1 MTDTLGIA
9 GLAQRPLLETRV
21 SIPAG
26 FLTLARMLDPADPV
40 GAASFFA
47 LGVVPGQPTQPMP
60 HTFPESPRF
69 VCGLAPIPLHS
80 IYPSQLRPTWIFSS
94 TPCSQNKVPVS

>member
-60 HTFPESPRF
+60 HTFPESPRHLPYLPG
-69 VCGLAPIPLHS
+69 CARGWAG
-80 IYPSQLRPTWIFSS
+80 PSR
-94 TPCSQNKVPVS
+94 